1 MTTATAE
8 RTPGVPVPNVA
19 GAFAGGP
26 LTGAGILAKLALRRD
41 RIMLPAWVYVVVI
54 GVASSAYTFAHLYKT
69 ASSRSS
75 LVASGESNPA
85 LLFLYGRLNGNS
97 VGALTVWRYGVWGAL
112 FAALMSVFLV
122 IRHTRGDEET
132 GRLEL
137 IRSARVGR
145 QAPLAAAVAVAAL
158 ANLILIVLLC
168 IVLPILGLPAA
179 GSVAL
184 ALAIG
189 TCGLAFAGVSA
200 IASQLAAG
208 ARAARGLAIGV
219 LGAAFLAR
227 AVGDSAGASG
237 PGWLTWVLPLGWTE
251 TLRPFAGERWW
262 VLALPL
268 ALFVAGAWLS
278 FALAARRDH
287 GAGLFPDRPGR
298 PAASEAL
305 RDPFTLAWRLQWPAL
320 AGWAAGYAVLFAVCG
335 TAAKGIGQLVA
346 TSGGLTKEITR
357 IGGQT
362 GIVDAYLAL
371 LMLLAGL
378 VAAAYGV
385 SAVLRLRTEETAGRA
400 DPVLAGSVGRVRW
413 GLSHLVV
420 AFAGSAVLLAVAG
433 IAAGLGYGL
442 AAGGAGGETA
452 RMLGAGLVQLP
463 AAAVII
469 AVAALAFGAVP
480 EGCIAVAWTAV
491 GVAVLL
497 DIFGPTLQLSHWVL
511 DISPFTQVP
520 KLPSSGG
527 VWGGR
532 PPGLAA
538 PGVTVTAAPLFWLSV
553 IALAFSAAGLAALR
567 RRDIG

>member
-8 RTPGVPVPNVA
+8 RAPRVPVPKVT

-26 LTGAGILAKLALRRD
+26 LTGAGILARLALRRD

-69 ASSRSS
+69 ASSRAA

-112 FAALMSVFLV
+112 FAALMSVFVV

-137 IRSARVGR
+137 IGSARVGR
-145 QAPLAAAVAVAAL
+145 QAPLAAAIAVAAL
-158 ANLILIVLLC
+158 ANVILIAALC
-168 IVLPILGLPAA
+168 IVLPLLGLPAA

-200 IASQLAAG
+200 VASQLTAG

-219 LGAAFLAR
+219 LGVAFLAR

-237 PGWLTWVLPLGWTE
+237 PSWLTWVGPLGWTE

-268 ALFVAGAWLS
+268 ALFAAGAWLS

-335 TAAKGIGQLVA
+335 AAAKGIGQLVG
-346 TSGGLTKEITR
+346 TSGGLTKEFTR

-362 GIVDAYLAL
+362 EIVNAYLAA
-371 LMLLAGL
+371 LMLLGGL

-400 DPVLAGSVGRVRW
+400 DPVLAGSVGRARW

-420 AFAGSAVLLAVAG
+420 AFVGSAVLLAVAG
-433 IAAGLGYGL
+433 IATGLGYGL
-442 AAGGAGGETA
+442 AVGGAGGETA
-452 RMLGAGLVQLP
+452 RMLGAGLAQLP

-469 AVAALAFGAVP
+469 GVAALAFGAVP
-480 EGCIAVAWTAV
+480 DGCVAVAWTAV
-491 GVAVLL
+491 GLAVLL
-497 DIFGPTLQLSHWVL
+497 DIFGQALQLSQWVL
-511 DISPFTQVP
+511 DISPFTHVP
-520 KLPSSGG
+520 RLPGG
-527 VWGGR
+527 
-532 PPGLAA
+532 
-538 PGVTVTAAPLFWLSV
+538 TVTAAPLFSLSV
-553 IALAFSAAGLAALR
+553 IALALCAAGLAALR

>member
-8 RTPGVPVPNVA
+8 RAPRVPVPKVT

-69 ASSRSS
+69 ASSRAA

-137 IRSARVGR
+137 IGSARVGR
-145 QAPLAAAVAVAAL
+145 QAPLASAIAVAAL
-158 ANLILIVLLC
+158 ANVILIVLLC
-168 IVLPILGLPAA
+168 IVLPFLGLPAA

-200 IASQLAAG
+200 VASQLTAG

-219 LGAAFLAR
+219 LGVAFLAR
-227 AVGDSAGASG
+227 AVGDSAGAGG
-237 PGWLTWVLPLGWTE
+237 PSWLTWVLPLGWTE

-268 ALFVAGAWLS
+268 ALFAAGAWLS

-287 GAGLFPDRPGR
+287 GAGLFADRPGR
-298 PAASEAL
+298 PAASGAL

-335 TAAKGIGQLVA
+335 AAAKGIGQLVG
-346 TSGGLTKEITR
+346 TSGGLTKEFTR

-362 GIVDAYLAL
+362 EIVNAYLAA
-371 LMLLAGL
+371 LMLLGGL

-400 DPVLAGSVGRVRW
+400 DPVLAGSVGRARW
-413 GLSHLVV
+413 GLSHLMV
-420 AFAGSAVLLAVAG
+420 AFVGSAILLAVAG
-433 IAAGLGYGL
+433 IATGLGYGL
-442 AAGGAGGETA
+442 AAGGAGAETA
-452 RMLGAGLVQLP
+452 RMLGAGLAQLP

-469 AVAALAFGAVP
+469 GVAVLAFGAVP

-491 GVAVLL
+491 GLAVLL
-497 DIFGPTLQLSHWVL
+497 DIFGQGLQLSQWVL
-511 DISPFTQVP
+511 DISPFTHVP
-520 KLPSSGG
+520 RLPGG
-527 VWGGR
+527 
-532 PPGLAA
+532 
-538 PGVTVTAAPLFWLSV
+538 TVSAAPLLWLSV
-553 IALAFSAAGLAALR
+553 IALALGAAGLAALR